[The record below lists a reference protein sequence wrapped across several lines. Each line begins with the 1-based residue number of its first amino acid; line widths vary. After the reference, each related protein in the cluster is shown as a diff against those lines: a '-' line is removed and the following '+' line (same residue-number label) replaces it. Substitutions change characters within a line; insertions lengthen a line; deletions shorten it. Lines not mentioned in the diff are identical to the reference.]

1 MVRKSIIGDVFTKNT
16 LKLKDVKELK
26 LEKNDSTGKDNPHQD
41 LTNDF
46 EKMLMTMSEIKV
58 QNDCPFSNSFENIR
72 KEAEL
77 TIGYLKDLN
86 HKLSRL
92 EFEGTEKDKTIKIQR
107 DELKQKKDDQ
117 RKTTNFKE
125 EVNYNQANNKAASK
139 GSSDNSEVI
148 LFLKQ
153 LQEQITELNNITKEN
168 ARLDNNSEI
177 VNINKEIL
185 QYIMEIKKKSVDGL
199 KALEVKANKELSNN
213 EPKTL
218 KEDNSQLRK
227 LNEQIES
234 LNDSKNLMF
243 DMLKSI
249 LLNSNN
255 IVKS

>member
-1 MVRKSIIGDVFTKNT
+1 M
-16 LKLKDVKELK
+16 
-26 LEKNDSTGKDNPHQD
+26 
-41 LTNDF
+41 
-46 EKMLMTMSEIKV
+46 
-58 QNDCPFSNSFENIR
+58 
-72 KEAEL
+72 
-77 TIGYLKDLN
+77 
-86 HKLSRL
+86 
-92 EFEGTEKDKTIKIQR
+92 
-107 DELKQKKDDQ
+107 
-117 RKTTNFKE
+117 
-125 EVNYNQANNKAASK
+125 
-139 GSSDNSEVI
+139 I

-199 KALEVKANKELSNN
+199 SALEVKANKELSNY

-218 KEDNSQLRK
+218 KEDNSQHRK